1 MLSDW
6 GRTAP
11 RPWKRGA
18 EHRQVDGQ
26 SPVAETF
33 GRVGYG
39 LLDTQRLRA
48 VGPWG
53 PSLQMNGAAR
63 LGGLGNGGPDAY
75 AEAGGGIQ
83 EFRVAGARS
92 PSVRASGLQTR
103 AVTQSHTELGCGV
116 PAAPCP
122 GDPDGAARPLARGA
136 GGGRLP

>member
-1 MLSDW
+1 MGASAPVLSNW

-11 RPWKRGA
+11 RPWKWGA

-26 SPVAETF
+26 SRIAETF

-39 LLDTQRLRA
+39 LPDTQRLRA

-53 PSLQMNGAAR
+53 PSLQVNGAAR
-63 LGGLGNGGPDAY
+63 LGGLGNGGPDPY

-92 PSVRASGLQTR
+92 PSVRVSGQQTR
-103 AVTQSHTELGCGV
+103 AVTQSHTELG
-116 PAAPCP
+116 
-122 GDPDGAARPLARGA
+122 
-136 GGGRLP
+136 